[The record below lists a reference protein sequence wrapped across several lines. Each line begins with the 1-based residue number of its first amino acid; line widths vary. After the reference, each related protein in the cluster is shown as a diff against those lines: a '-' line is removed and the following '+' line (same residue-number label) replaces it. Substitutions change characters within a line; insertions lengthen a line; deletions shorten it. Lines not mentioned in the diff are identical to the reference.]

1 MVESVDKTS
10 CAWHCSSVLSHSV
23 SDGKIFCHGC
33 CKIFA
38 SRMGHGGEGA
48 PTKNCCESVC
58 GLALVFSG
66 GEGSCKYL
74 EYSMFLVVSRLQ
86 SRAVSKL

>member
-23 SDGKIFCHGC
+23 SDGKYFATGVAKYLLVGWVTGVRERLP
-33 CKIFA
+33 KIA
-38 SRMGHGGEGA
+38 VSPCAGWRW
-48 PTKNCCESVC
+48 C
-58 GLALVFSG
+58 LVG

-74 EYSMFLVVSRLQ
+74 EYSMFLVVSRL
-86 SRAVSKL
+86 